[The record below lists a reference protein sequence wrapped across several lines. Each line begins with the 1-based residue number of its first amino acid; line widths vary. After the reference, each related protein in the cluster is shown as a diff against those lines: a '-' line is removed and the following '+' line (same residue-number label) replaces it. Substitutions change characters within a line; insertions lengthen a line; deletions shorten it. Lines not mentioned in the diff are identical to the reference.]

1 MILSMVL
8 AAAKPW
14 THWLAPPLLVG
25 SVLYLVGV
33 AVAYYRK
40 VQAPWYRARLL
51 RQMQQRGVPQPRPI
65 SQLRPRSASVGS
77 AAREGLGEHGVAA

>member
-14 THWLAPPLLVG
+14 THWLAPPLLAG
-25 SVLYLVGV
+25 AVLYTVSV
-33 AVAYYRK
+33 AIANYCK

-51 RQMQQRGVPQPRPI
+51 RERQQAPVI
-65 SQLRPRSASVGS
+65 QLRPPAVAPSVARPARTGRDQHP
-77 AAREGLGEHGVAA
+77 AAA